1 MGRGRAAE
9 LDSES
14 SDFGSVMWRV
24 SGPEDCAKQEAQ
36 SESTSRQRNVVR
48 SESIVTSAEE
58 QGGLRP
64 SKQQANCTPGRDC
77 DCTSGRLQ
85 PLFRVGRLEAQ
96 PRTVRGKHAAPL
108 REMQSCALKEVAKG
122 PEQEAGESHGHR
134 QSQDP
139 GHQQVA

>member
-14 SDFGSVMWRV
+14 SDFGSVIWRV

-36 SESTSRQRNVVR
+36 SERTSRQKNVVR
-48 SESIVTSAEE
+48 SEFIVASAEE

-85 PLFRVGRLEAQ
+85 PWFRVGRLVVQ
-96 PRTVRGKHAAPL
+96 PRTVRGNML
-108 REMQSCALKEVAKG
+108 RPSGGCKAT
-122 PEQEAGESHGHR
+122 R
-134 QSQDP
+134 
-139 GHQQVA
+139 